1 MADNGASVYLRD
13 ELVYR
18 DLIDRDLYHEVLAL
32 ATATEGSVP
41 VLCAFD
47 NAYVLERDRCHE
59 DVVSIYYRSITY
71 VESFEELDVDSNKI
85 SIYFPGWDSKQKNDE
100 VYSPAFA
107 SRLYLTCAGNEW
119 LDFMNIGVDKGSGI
133 RHLAQHLGIDLSDIA
148 AFGDTY
154 NDIPMLDIVGHSY
167 VMANAAEHMHDHGK
181 FLAPSNNE
189 AGVLT
194 VIDHIVDAMGTQPEP
209 VAANQTKGNE
219 IQRGSSIR
227 VGFPF
232 LAVTGIFAL
241 QNGRLLGESHC
252 SLPFRPICGRRIGK
266 EGIAGKK
273 SGPAKA
279 GPEQKYTCLT
289 GKAIEMVHT
298 VRNIG
303 VRAKP
308 PRTKVALSWA
318 RIARNI
324 DVRAGL
330 WTISYA
336 YTA

>member
-1 MADNGASVYLRD
+1 MLPSYLSDTNLDSIKLVATDMDLTLLADDKSMPAGVDERIDALAKNGVLFCAASGRPALALRESFPAHHQDMALVADNGASVYLRD

-47 NAYVLERDRCHE
+47 DAYVLERDRCRE

-194 VIDHIVDAMGTQPEP
+194 VIDHILDAMGAQPEP
-209 VAANQTKGNE
+209 VAANQ
-219 IQRGSSIR
+219 
-227 VGFPF
+227 
-232 LAVTGIFAL
+232 
-241 QNGRLLGESHC
+241 
-252 SLPFRPICGRRIGK
+252 
-266 EGIAGKK
+266 
-273 SGPAKA
+273 AK
-279 GPEQKYTCLT
+279 
-289 GKAIEMVHT
+289 
-298 VRNIG
+298 R
-303 VRAKP
+303 
-308 PRTKVALSWA
+308 
-318 RIARNI
+318 
-324 DVRAGL
+324 
-330 WTISYA
+330 
-336 YTA
+336 

>member
-1 MADNGASVYLRD
+1 MLPSYLSDTNLDSIKLVATDMDLTLLADDKSMPAGVDERIDALAKNGVLFCAASGRPALALRESFPAHYQDMALVADNGASVYLRD

-47 NAYVLERDRCHE
+47 DAYVLERDRCHE

-194 VIDHIVDAMGTQPEP
+194 VIDHIVDAMGAQPEP
-209 VAANQTKGNE
+209 VAANQ
-219 IQRGSSIR
+219 
-227 VGFPF
+227 
-232 LAVTGIFAL
+232 
-241 QNGRLLGESHC
+241 
-252 SLPFRPICGRRIGK
+252 
-266 EGIAGKK
+266 
-273 SGPAKA
+273 AK
-279 GPEQKYTCLT
+279 
-289 GKAIEMVHT
+289 
-298 VRNIG
+298 R
-303 VRAKP
+303 
-308 PRTKVALSWA
+308 
-318 RIARNI
+318 
-324 DVRAGL
+324 
-330 WTISYA
+330 
-336 YTA
+336 